1 MKRVCFWTDFQTKFA
16 NFLGTT
22 CSESN
27 AAAMLIRN
35 RVTKMTKEEIDANI

>member
-1 MKRVCFWTDFQTKFA
+1 MTRVCFWTDFQTKFA
-16 NFLGTT
+16 NFPGTT

-27 AAAMLIRN
+27 AVAMLIWN

>member
-1 MKRVCFWTDFQTKFA
+1 MKRGCFWKDFRAKFA
-16 NFLGTT
+16 NFPGTT

-35 RVTKMTKEEIDANI
+35 KVTKMTKEEIDANI